1 MMKKLLIFTLALSL
15 IASNSMAASAPK
27 AGAPCK
33 KIGIEKIYRGK
44 TYTCVKSGKK
54 MVWSKGVTVIAAPKP
69 SVTYTP
75 IPTPTP
81 TPIPST
87 STSPTPE
94 VSPSPFLI
102 PTPTPSRTIDPKK
115 PRELDACQQ
124 NSQWKIG
131 YNFLNLLVYLSCGP
145 DGKLHP
151 QDGAPQ
157 IDQDTGL
164 EIRNP
169 NLTRKETA
177 PYVPLIIPLSTEVP
191 KSPITPRSQLSEVSA
206 CKVANGTPNHHF
218 TTGFPIGK
226 NRARLDSNPTIPV
239 VAVDFPDLQGKRS
252 PKVDHEFL
260 FNLVTRYWSH
270 ISNKKFTI
278 NWEIPDLYVRM
289 PKNVVDYGLGGDL
302 FAGTF
307 ADEPMWDYVRSAIAQ
322 TDSNI
327 DFSGHSMIAVIT
339 PSEATSKQIG
349 TMVAEARNSRPFST
363 REGDIYNVFIMGNN
377 DQREDWRNWNWVHEI
392 GHLLGLTDLRDV
404 RNSGAQKSDALGI
417 FDLFSSSMAPELL
430 GWSRFLLGALADS
443 QIRCVAN
450 GSTSTH
456 LLYPVAELSG
466 REKLLVIPISQFRA
480 IAVESRKQLGFD
492 SNLGYQDEG
501 AIVYAIDTSIPFGT
515 SAISIIGSPRQKDS
529 YWRTDSALREGDSVT
544 HWGYKI
550 TNIES
555 GNFGEVIRVERA

>member
-1 MMKKLLIFTLALSL
+1 MSAVT
-15 IASNSMAASAPK
+15 AANPK
-27 AGAPCK
+27 AGSVCPKAGTK
-33 KIGIEKIYRGK
+33 KVYQGK
-44 TYTCVKSGKK
+44 TYTCIKSGKK
-54 MVWSKGVTVIAAPKP
+54 LVWSKGVTVIAAPKP
-69 SVTYTP
+69 SVT
-75 IPTPTP
+75 PTP
-81 TPIPST
+81 
-87 STSPTPE
+87 SPTPNPSVSASPTAE
-94 VSPSPFLI
+94 VSPSASPSSSPSPTNSSS

-131 YNFLNLLVYLSCGP
+131 YNLLNFLVYLSCGP

-169 NLTRKETA
+169 ILTRRDTA
-177 PYVPLIIPLSTEVP
+177 PYVPLIKPLSTQAP
-191 KSPITPRSQLSEVSA
+191 KSLITPRIELSEVSA
-206 CKVANGTPNHHF
+206 CKVASGTPNHQF

-226 NRARLDSNPTIPV
+226 NRARLDSNPTIQV
-239 VAVDFPDLQGKRS
+239 IAIDFPDLQGKRS

-260 FNLVTRYWSH
+260 FNLVSTYWSL
-270 ISNKKFTI
+270 ISNRKFTI
-278 NWEIPDLYVRM
+278 NWDIPDSYVRM

-307 ADEPMWDYVRSAIAQ
+307 SDEPMWNYVRAAIAQ
-322 TDSNI
+322 TDSII
-327 DFSGHSMIAVIT
+327 DFTGKSMIAVIT

-349 TMVAEARNSRPFST
+349 TLVAEARNSKPFST

-377 DQREDWRNWNWVHEI
+377 SQREDWRNWNWVHEF
-392 GHLLGLTDLRDV
+392 GHLMGLTDLRDV
-404 RNSGAQKSDALGI
+404 RNPGAQNSDALGI

-450 GSTSTH
+450 GLTSTH
-456 LLYPVAELSG
+456 LLYPVAELSN

-480 IAVESRKQLGFD
+480 IAVESRRQLGFD

-529 YWRTDSALREGDSVT
+529 RLRTDSALREGESVT

-550 TNIES
+550 TNVES
-555 GNFGEVIRVERA
+555 GEFGDVVRVERA